1 MKKQN
6 IGTMFDSWLREEGVY
21 EQVSANAIKRI
32 LARQDD
38 KIFGFL
44 EGKRRIVGDVENT
57 IPASDWKALTT
68 ITNEEA
74 MAHASRV
81 FGSEEKA
88 DAWLR
93 RPNPRHERRRTIE
106 LMDTPEGRAKVEG
119 MLIQIDDGMFT

>member
-57 IPASDWKALTT
+57 IPASDWKRLTPGC
-68 ITNEEA
+68 
-74 MAHASRV
+74 V
-81 FGSEEKA
+81 G
-88 DAWLR
+88 
-93 RPNPRHERRRTIE
+93 P
-106 LMDTPEGRAKVEG
+106 TPGMRGGGRSN
-119 MLIQIDDGMFT
+119 